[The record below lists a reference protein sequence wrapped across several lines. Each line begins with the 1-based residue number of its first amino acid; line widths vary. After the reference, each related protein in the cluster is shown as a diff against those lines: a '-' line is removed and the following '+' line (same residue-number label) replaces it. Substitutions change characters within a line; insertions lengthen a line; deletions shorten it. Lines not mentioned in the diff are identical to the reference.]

1 MSGGWQTERLLPL
14 RWFRALRG
22 KNDFFQVV
30 PPLPPL
36 EGPSDPTRC
45 LGGKC
50 RNREAFRRAVLK
62 RPALPVNPCAPS
74 AQSELD
80 SVHGVEGDYTE
91 ELREFTKYVK
101 NVTLDT
107 VD

>member
-22 KNDFFQVV
+22 KNDFLQVV
-30 PPLPPL
+30 PLLPPL
-36 EGPSDPTRC
+36 EGPSDPTRG

-50 RNREAFRRAVLK
+50 RNREAFRRAVPK
-62 RPALPVNPCAPS
+62 RPALPVNPCA
-74 AQSELD
+74 QSEVD
-80 SVHGVEGDYTE
+80 SVHGIQRDVLDVLG
-91 ELREFTKYVK
+91 ELAQFLGV
-101 NVTLDT
+101 VALDT